1 MCVLRVRE
9 MSNCAIE
16 KAREVYQKYPQMKF
30 PLDIEKI
37 TAEEGCEIITWPFVE
52 PVREVKRGRYI
63 GIAAGLSP
71 KERRYLVAHALAH
84 HLLHCGNQLA
94 FHDIQKV
101 ILHKQEREADECA
114 AHILMPEVELA
125 KVRDLPLWD
134 LADYFHVPE
143 YLVQLRLTE
152 FATAEELAGWQ
163 SAENYNS

>member
-1 MCVLRVRE
+1 

-16 KAREVYQKYPQMKF
+16 KARFLCQKYAPQDF

-37 TAEEGCEIITWPFVE
+37 IYAEGCELITWPFAY
-52 PVREVKRGRYI
+52 PVKEVKRGRFI
-63 GIAAGLSP
+63 GLANGLSAP
-71 KERRYLVAHALAH
+71 ERRYLAAHALAH